1 MANNEF
7 DEDDYTERKSKSQV
21 KREMLALQEL
31 GEKLCNLPV
40 DRIIKLEIP
49 SELKD
54 AVLDLKKMTSKEAK
68 RRHMQYI
75 GALMRGADPEPI
87 KDAIEDAEAGSYR
100 SAKLFKKA
108 ENWRDRLCEGDEG
121 LEEEII
127 CGHPGMD
134 ITRFRQ
140 HVRNARKEKETL
152 SGNKAA
158 RALFRLIRDMLEQ
171 GNPKAGDE
179 VG

>member
-1 MANNEF
+1 MAHNEF
-7 DEDDYTERKSKSQV
+7 EDDDYPERKSKSQI

-40 DRIIKLEIP
+40 DRIMKLDIA

-75 GALMRGADPEPI
+75 GVLMRGADPEPI
-87 KDAIEDAEAGSYR
+87 KDAVEDAEAGSYR

-108 ENWRDRLCEGDEG
+108 ESWRDRLCEGDDS

-127 CGHPGMD
+127 CAHPGMD

-140 HVRNARKEKETL
+140 HVRNARKERETQ

-158 RALFRLIRDMLEQ
+158 RALFRLLKEIL
-171 GNPKAGDE
+171 DE
-179 VG
+179 KKKLNSRNE